1 MKLFLFIT
9 DAIVLVGK
17 YQGTVFEWFRCL
29 SGIQNASCMTTFRRL
44 ADFFSKSENKNL
56 GFHNYRT

>member
-29 SGIQNASCMTTFRRL
+29 SGIQNASCMTTFRSL
-44 ADFFSKSENKNL
+44 ADFSNSYKNL
-56 GFHNYRT
+56 DFTSTKRK